1 MKKTLLFLFCFSIR
15 CILFGQQ
22 FSCDSVQISS
32 IQLSTVNPTIEVV
45 VKNTNIDIISYPGF
59 IMFNSNG
66 DTLAKESV
74 NYFGI
79 GWTYQLHE
87 LNIINPINLP
97 LNGYLELHSLFY
109 DTLVCTFPYTLDTTL
124 NSGIIIANNINV
136 FPNPSTDDIT
146 IIVNNFNGNIQ
157 TEVYNL
163 MGNILQKTNETAIS
177 LRDYARGIY
186 ILKVAYG
193 DRVEEIKVIK
203 D

>member
-22 FSCDSVQISS
+22 FSCDSVQIFS

-45 VKNTNIDIISYPGF
+45 VKNSNIDIISYPGF

-97 LNGYLELHSLFY
+97 INGYLELHSLFY

-124 NSGIIIANNINV
+124 SLGVKTTNNIKV
-136 FPNPSTDDIT
+136 FPNPFSDDFT
-146 IIVNNFNGNIQ
+146 IFVNNFNGNIQ
-157 TEVYNL
+157 SEVFDLN
-163 MGNILQKTNETAIS
+163 GNKLQTSNKTTIS
-177 LRDYARGIY
+177 LNDYSKGIY
-186 ILKVAYG
+186 ILKVTYG
-193 DRVEEIKVIK
+193 NIVEEIKVVK
-203 D
+203 E

>member
-1 MKKTLLFLFCFSIR
+1 MKKVLLFFFCLYTR
-15 CILFGQQ
+15 VVLFGQQ

-32 IQLSTVNPTIEVV
+32 IQLSTVNPTIEVMV
-45 VKNTNIDIISYPGF
+45 RNTNIDIISYPGF

-66 DTLAKESV
+66 DTLAKEVV

-87 LNIINPINLP
+87 LNIINTINLP

-109 DTLVCTFPYTLDTTL
+109 DTLLCTFPYTLDTTL
-124 NSGIIIANNINV
+124 NLGVKTTNNIKV
-136 FPNPSTDDIT
+136 FPNPSSDDFT
-146 IIVNNFNGNIQ
+146 IFVNNFNGNIE
-157 TEVYNL
+157 TEVYDFI
-163 MGNILQKTNETAIS
+163 GNRLQVTNENTIS
-177 LRDYARGIY
+177 LRDYSKGIY

-193 DRVEEIKVIK
+193 NRVQEVKVIK

>member
-1 MKKTLLFLFCFSIR
+1 
-15 CILFGQQ
+15 
-22 FSCDSVQISS
+22 
-32 IQLSTVNPTIEVV
+32 V

-66 DTLAKESV
+66 DTLAKELV

-87 LNIINPINLP
+87 LNIINPIDLP

-124 NSGIIIANNINV
+124 NLGITIANNIKV
-136 FPNPSTDDIT
+136 FPNPSIEDVT
-146 IIVNNFNGNIQ
+146 IIVNNFNGNIE
-157 TEVYNL
+157 TEVYDL
-163 MGNILQKTNETAIS
+163 IGNRLQTTNETTIS

-186 ILKVAYG
+186 LLKVAYG
-193 DRVEEIKVIK
+193 DRVEEVKLIK

>member
-1 MKKTLLFLFCFSIR
+1 MKKTLLFLFCFSIK

-32 IQLSTVNPTIEVV
+32 IQLSAVNPTIEVV
-45 VKNTNIDIISYPGF
+45 VKNSNFDIISYPGF

-97 LNGYLELHSLFY
+97 LSGYLELHALFY

-124 NSGIIIANNINV
+124 NSGIIIANNIKV
-136 FPNPSTDDIT
+136 FPNPSFDDVT
-146 IIVNNFNGNIQ
+146 IIVNSINGNIQ
-157 TEVYNL
+157 TEVFDL
-163 MGNILQKTNETAIS
+163 IGNRLQTTNETTIS
-177 LRDYARGIY
+177 LRDYSKGIY

-193 DRVEEIKVIK
+193 DRVEEVRVVK

>member
-1 MKKTLLFLFCFSIR
+1 MKKILGFLFCLYVR
-15 CILFGQQ
+15 VVLFGQQ

-32 IQLSTVNPTIEVV
+32 IQLSTVNPTIELM

-66 DTLAKESV
+66 DTLAKEVV

-193 DRVEEIKVIK
+193 NRVEEVKVIK

>member
-1 MKKTLLFLFCFSIR
+1 MKKVFIFFFCLYIR
-15 CILFGQQ
+15 VVLFGQQ
-22 FSCDSVQISS
+22 FSCDSIQISTM
-32 IQLSTVNPTIEVV
+32 QLSTVNPTVEVM

-66 DTLAKESV
+66 DTLAKEV
-74 NYFGI
+74 VYYFGI

-97 LNGYLELHSLFY
+97 LNGYLELHSLFF

-124 NSGIIIANNINV
+124 NLGVLTTNNIQV
-136 FPNPSTDDIT
+136 FPNPSIDVFT
-146 IIVNNFNGNIQ
+146 IFVNNFNGNIQ
-157 TEVYNL
+157 TEVFDL
-163 MGNILQKTNETAIS
+163 IGNKLQTTNITTIS
-177 LRDYARGIY
+177 FRDYPKGIY

-193 DRVEEIKVIK
+193 DRVEEVKVIK

>member
-45 VKNTNIDIISYPGF
+45 VKNSNIDIISYPGF

-109 DTLVCTFPYTLDTTL
+109 DTLVCTFPYTLDTSL
-124 NSGIIIANNINV
+124 NSVIIIVNNIKV
-136 FPNPSTDDIT
+136 FPNPSIDDIT
-146 IIVNNFNGNIQ
+146 ITVNNFNGNIQ
-157 TEVYNL
+157 TEVFDL
-163 MGNILQKTNETAIS
+163 IGNKLQTTNETTIS
-177 LRDYARGIY
+177 LRDYSKGIY
-186 ILKVAYG
+186 LLKVAYG
-193 DRVEEIKVIK
+193 DRVEEVKVIK

>member
-1 MKKTLLFLFCFSIR
+1 MKKTLLFLFCFFIK

-45 VKNTNIDIISYPGF
+45 VKNSNIDIISYPGF

-97 LNGYLELHSLFY
+97 LNGYLELHALFY

-124 NSGIIIANNINV
+124 NSGIIIVNNIKV
-136 FPNPSTDDIT
+136 FPNPSIDDIT
-146 IIVNNFNGNIQ
+146 ITVNNFNGNIQ
-157 TEVYNL
+157 TEVFDL
-163 MGNILQKTNETAIS
+163 IGNKLQTTNETTIS
-177 LRDYARGIY
+177 LRDYSKGIY
-186 ILKVAYG
+186 LLKVAYG
-193 DRVEEIKVIK
+193 DRVEEVKVIK

>member
-32 IQLSTVNPTIEVV
+32 IQLSTINPTIEVV

-109 DTLVCTFPYTLDTTL
+109 DTLFCTFPYTLDTTL
-124 NSGIIIANNINV
+124 NSGIIIANNIKV
-136 FPNPSTDDIT
+136 FPNPFIDDIT

-157 TEVYNL
+157 TEVYDL
-163 MGNILQKTNETAIS
+163 IGNRLQTTNETTIS
-177 LRDYARGIY
+177 LRDYPKEIY

-193 DRVEEIKVIK
+193 DKVKELKVIK
-203 D
+203 E